1 MDPTPDTEWVSVAD
15 AAEAAGV
22 STSTIRYWYRR
33 GSIPTQR
40 ADGAGGRYLVPLDA
54 VMARANRLGEEDEL
68 DNDELDM
75 DAVYWSAE
83 AEKARKEAGDLR
95 DQLADANSRIAA
107 LEERVRELESE
118 LDSLEIIE
126 DDEALVDLDEEEEEL
141 DFEPA
146 PFVADVPGPAQGYRG
161 PLRPQDPRGELRFED
176 EVDQRLALPVSALET
191 PPAIE
196 LDGPDVFVAG
206 SGSGSDDPEPAFVVE
221 ANVFEDD
228 VLPTPEKKRRK

>member
-1 MDPTPDTEWVSVAD
+1 MEPTPDTEWVSVAD

-22 STSTIRYWYRR
+22 STSTIRYWYRH

-40 ADGAGGRYLVPLDA
+40 SDGAGGRYLVPLDA

-68 DNDELDM
+68 DDAELDM

-83 AEKARKEAGDLR
+83 CEKARKEATGLR
-95 DQLADANSRIAA
+95 EQLVEATSRVAA
-107 LEERVRELESE
+107 LEERVRELEAE

-126 DDEALVDLDEEEEEL
+126 DDEELVDELDEEEV

-161 PLRPQDPRGELRFED
+161 PLRPQDPRGELLLDD
-176 EVDQRLALPVSALET
+176 EAPAERLALPVAAMESV
-191 PPAIE
+191 PSIE
-196 LDGPDVFVAG
+196 LDGPDEFVAG
-206 SGSGSDDPEPAFVVE
+206 SGARSTDPEPAFVVD

-228 VLPTPEKKRRK
+228 VLPTPDKKRRK